1 MARTFPIPETTMARS
16 LSSPF
21 TEVIESFLLSRHDLR
36 EWTRRSYEKSLRRL
50 GCATLAEFT
59 EEAVDQHIAAKLR
72 ANRLTIAHHD
82 GVAAKQLGKWLVKR
96 HILDR
101 DPVEAVHVPR
111 QPKKGR
117 PPFKDDEVVLILDAA
132 RDSAQSERDELIV
145 VMSIAC
151 ALRLGE
157 LHRLGW
163 PDDIDLT
170 ERVLYVREAKT
181 DAGVRTVVLDPRVIT
196 LIDAYIKDWRPSQEP
211 GPLFLTNHGDRF
223 SYDGFSQIFRRVRKR
238 LPKSVDY
245 KSHRGRNTGIVN
257 WWRTGVHPWDAQ
269 QMAGHKTAQQ
279 TREYAKY
286 LRTPAELRRSPAATT
301 FSTIYRRKSA

>member
-1 MARTFPIPETTMARS
+1 MARS

-21 TEVIESFLLSRHDLR
+21 MEVIESFVLSRHDLR

-50 GCATLAEFT
+50 ECATLADFT
-59 EEAVDQHIAAKLR
+59 EEMLDQHIEAKLK
-72 ANRLTIAHHD
+72 AKRLTTAHHE
-82 GVAAKQLGKWLVKR
+82 WLVEH
-96 HILDR
+96 HILER
-101 DPVEAVHVPR
+101 DPVETVHVPK

-117 PPFKDDEVVLILDAA
+117 PPFKDEEVVLILDAA

-157 LHRLGW
+157 LHRLAW
-163 PDDIDLT
+163 PDDIDLV
-170 ERVLYVREAKT
+170 ERVLYVRQAKT

-196 LIDAYIKDWRPSQEP
+196 LIDAYVKDWRPSQQP
-211 GPLFLTNHGDRF
+211 GPLFLTNHGDPF

-279 TREYAKY
+279 TREYAK
-286 LRTPAELRRSPAATT
+286 
-301 FSTIYRRKSA
+301 